1 MIYDEKILKN
11 GLCTAIP
18 TAEMTRREWLEA
30 RRRGIGGSDAGAVL
44 GMNRYSSP
52 LSVYL
57 SKKGFGNN
65 GEKESPA
72 LRWGKMAENAIRDGI
87 ARDMGLL
94 IEEAPVMF
102 SSIKHP
108 FMLAGGTD
116 SLQQAQTASVRDEQS
131 QEKNSDEKNGL
142 PDNLTG
148 GRRQSSGT

>member
-102 SSIKHP
+102 PRRTDPTTGRTVRIP
-108 FMLAGGTD
+108 FNRRRRLLCGT
-116 SLQQAQTASVRDEQS
+116 
-131 QEKNSDEKNGL
+131 NS
-142 PDNLTG
+142 
-148 GRRQSSGT
+148 RRKRILMKRTVFPTT